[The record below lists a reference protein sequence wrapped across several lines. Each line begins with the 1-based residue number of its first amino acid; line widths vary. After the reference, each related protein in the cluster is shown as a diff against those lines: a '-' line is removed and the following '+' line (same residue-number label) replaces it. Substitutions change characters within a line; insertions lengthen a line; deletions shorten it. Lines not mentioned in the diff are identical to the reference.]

1 MEFDPATFW
10 ATAQQL
16 NLLAMEGVS
25 QIWFFIHIHYLQLAP
40 LTLRFQ
46 GRIQL
51 LSDSLGSFLDLR
63 HPPAS
68 FYHIFFIIFNN
79 LARHA

>member
-1 MEFDPATFW
+1 MGIDPATFW
-10 ATAQQL
+10 TTAQQL

-25 QIWFFIHIHYLQLAP
+25 QVWFFIHIHYLQLAP

-51 LSDSLGSFLDLR
+51 
-63 HPPAS
+63 
-68 FYHIFFIIFNN
+68 
-79 LARHA
+79 